1 MTNNRF
7 VTRVTQRVKH
17 VEQERDTL
25 QDHKSSSLILSRVR
39 VVASLIFCVMFSR
52 SFAPFLFT
60 IVISVF
66 FDLRLLIIPV
76 VFCLLG
82 HAILYD

>member
-25 QDHKSSSLILSRVR
+25 QDHKSSSLIFSRVR
-39 VVASLIFCVMFSR
+39 VVAS
-52 SFAPFLFT
+52 
-60 IVISVF
+60 
-66 FDLRLLIIPV
+66 
-76 VFCLLG
+76 
-82 HAILYD
+82 